1 MMKRIF
7 ALTAGALATICL
19 VGCPLNSTQQ
29 QQAAQASLQASTVL
43 QTAQQGEIAAFKAGL
58 IPAADHQF
66 IETQFE
72 DVAGVGRTVDSC
84 IGAAS
89 NKTGVFTC
97 LNTAIGQIDQMNSSG
112 GLYLKSA
119 QAKEDYTL
127 AMTAV
132 RTVLASIEATMG
144 GVPPTAPAGN

>member
-1 MMKRIF
+1 
-7 ALTAGALATICL
+7 
-19 VGCPLNSTQQ
+19 
-29 QQAAQASLQASTVL
+29 
-43 QTAQQGEIAAFKAGL
+43 
-58 IPAADHQF
+58 
-66 IETQFE
+66 
-72 DVAGVGRTVDSC
+72 
-84 IGAAS
+84 
-89 NKTGVFTC
+89 
-97 LNTAIGQIDQMNSSG
+97 MNSSG